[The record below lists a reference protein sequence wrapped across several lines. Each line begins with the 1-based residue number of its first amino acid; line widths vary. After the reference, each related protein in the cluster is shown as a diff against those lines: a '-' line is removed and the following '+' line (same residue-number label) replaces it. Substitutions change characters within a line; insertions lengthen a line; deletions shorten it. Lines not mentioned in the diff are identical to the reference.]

1 MRKNRELYFL
11 EGGDA
16 DPKCSYCRQHK
27 ETEHHIYTQCIVT
40 QHFWDDAAK
49 WFRKNID
56 DRLPKVLQEK
66 PKLFGYWYEKPA
78 DNCNIF
84 LRAARYTIFKGR
96 KGRTVYDLKTFKAV
110 LLDEYSYKYKGS
122 KWRKYEKDVNEM
134 RPLTFYR
141 RERGLSHINPKWLPP
156 LQ

>member
-1 MRKNRELYFL
+1 MTGYQR
-11 EGGDA
+11 
-16 DPKCSYCRQHK
+16 C
-27 ETEHHIYTQCIVT
+27 
-40 QHFWDDAAK
+40 
-49 WFRKNID
+49 FRK
-56 DRLPKVLQEK
+56 K
-66 PKLFGYWYEKPA
+66 PKLFGYWNEKPA

-122 KWRKYEKDVNEM
+122 KWRRYEKDVNEM